1 MELLYYFHANAPKNS
16 YFVQRKTYIPQLG
29 HINLYGPRGCGKSAL
44 ILDHMK
50 ISDDTLLYI
59 DLEDP
64 NLILTALETL
74 SLDEY
79 IEEEKIHTL
88 ILDHY
93 EPGMLDSFPA
103 AKRLIVIT
111 RVPLNE
117 SPFIPLPMKPL
128 DYEEFLAFEHNASST
143 SAFNRFLRVG
153 TLPNVAR
160 PGSDSILEHKA
171 FFQRQ
176 FTANEQSLML
186 ILSHHNGQLL
196 TTHQIYS
203 YAKEHF
209 RISKDFVYAAVKR
222 FEEEGIIHFI
232 ENAIAKGAKKMVLY
246 DFAFTKYLTSKQPF
260 ISQFDTMLALSLIKH
275 DIIFKSMGVHGYITQ
290 DHTLIVPAPF
300 DSEEG
305 FWVKAQN
312 KFTLYKKLK
321 IQKVIVVTVTN
332 NYNFS
337 IGELDFEAL
346 PFYEWTIVNDE
357 EDA

>member
-1 MELLYYFHANAPKNS
+1 MELLSYFHDHVPRNS
-16 YFVQRKTYIPQLG
+16 YFVQRKTCIPEEG
-29 HINLYGPRGCGKSAL
+29 HVNLYGPRGCGKSAL
-44 ILDHMK
+44 ILDYIK
-50 ISDDTLLYI
+50 SFEDSLLYI

-79 IEEEKIHTL
+79 IKEEKIHTL
-88 ILDHY
+88 IMDHY
-93 EPGMLDSFPA
+93 EPGMMESFPGV
-103 AKRLIVIT
+103 KRLIVLSRIP
-111 RVPLNE
+111 VNQG
-117 SPFIPLPMKPL
+117 PFIPLAMKPL
-128 DYEEFLAFEHNASST
+128 DYEEFLAFDNNSSAT

-153 TLPNVAR
+153 TLPNVAK

-176 FTANEQSLML
+176 FTANEQSLLL
-186 ILSHHNGQLL
+186 ILSQHNGQLL
-196 TTHQIYS
+196 TTHQIYT

-209 RISKDFVYAAVKR
+209 RISKDFVYASVKR

-232 ENAIAKGAKKMVLY
+232 ENAVAKGAKKMLLY

-275 DIIFKSMGVHGYITQ
+275 NIVFKSMGVHGYITQ

-312 KFTLYKKLK
+312 KFTLYKKLNIK
-321 IQKVIVVTVTN
+321 KVIVVTVTN
-332 NYNFS
+332 AYNFT
-337 IGELDFEAL
+337 IGELHFEAL
-346 PFYEWTIVNDE
+346 PFYEWTVVNDE
-357 EDA
+357 T